1 MKNVEDIYPLT
12 GMQQLMLV
20 HALRGAG
27 AALLE
32 EQLACTIAGEFDTAL
47 LREAWG
53 QAIARHPALRTAVA
67 WQGLERPLQVVRQ
80 KVELPWT
87 EHDWRDLSPD
97 IQRQRLATWLADD
110 RGSRFDLT
118 RAPLIKLTLF
128 RLADARWRFV
138 CRAHHLLFDGWSLAV
153 LLRDVLETHE
163 ALRAGRPIARSPIPA
178 FREYLRWIEK
188 QDASRAESFW
198 REAFAGFRSPTPIG
212 TQRAAPIKSTSSVKP
227 ADADSEQQG
236 PTEHRVFGRL
246 SAANTAELAAAARR
260 WHITLGA
267 FVHGA
272 WAALLARHTN
282 TRDVVFGTTLSG
294 RPGDLPGVE
303 QIVGPFI
310 NNVPLRVRLDGSGED
325 GGGEDGGGED
335 GGADQDQT
343 VAAWLKQVHEGLSS
357 VAAHQYSSLFDIERL
372 SQIDAGARLFDSLVV
387 FENHPLSAISLDHF
401 MGLKISDLTV
411 TASTAYPLALVATPG
426 EEMSLE
432 LRCSAERFSA
442 AEAEAVLGELMSLLA
457 SLPRSAERPLK
468 DYLIA
473 PAVQS
478 PLAVKSEPAEPWRG
492 DALPTGGAAIETDR
506 VPRDHIAPRDETQQR
521 LAEIWSVLLGREV
534 VGVRDDFFE
543 LGGNSLMAVRLMA
556 EVERQFGRKLPLVW
570 MFQEPTIERLA
581 DVLRSGD
588 EPAACLVPIRPPVE
602 GSGGPLFC
610 IHPAGGTVFCYRE
623 LARRLPAAR
632 PVFGLQARGIDGR
645 VPPRA
650 SIAEMA
656 SDYAAEITAVQ
667 PSGPYLLM
675 GWSLGGLIAFETA
688 RQMAAA
694 GHEIGLLAV
703 IDAGMIRPGE
713 RFSDDDFLPMLLQLF
728 PREYR
733 PSEEEMKNLS
743 PGEQLDFFRGRAELA
758 GLVVGGDSP
767 IQDQQVFQVF
777 QANMAAVL
785 EYEPSPYAGRLTLF
799 RAEQDATPLHREP
812 GMGWLPWAQEGVD
825 ERQIA
830 GEHVNLFRDPYV
842 SQLAGALER
851 MLAERDL

>member
-1 MKNVEDIYPLT
+1 MKNVDDIYPLT

-27 AALLE
+27 AVLLE
-32 EQLACTIAGEFDTAL
+32 EQLACTIEGEFDTAL
-47 LREAWG
+47 LREAWRR
-53 QAIARHPALRTAVA
+53 AIARHPALRTAVA

-80 KVELPWT
+80 TVELPWT
-87 EHDWRDLSPD
+87 EHDWRDVSPEL
-97 IQRQRLATWLADD
+97 QRQRLDTWWADES
-110 RGSRFDLT
+110 GSRFDLT
-118 RAPLIKLTLF
+118 RAPLMKLTLF

-153 LLRDVLETHE
+153 LLRDVLETHQS
-163 ALRAGRPIARSPIPA
+163 LRAGAPEILPPAPA
-178 FREYLRWIEK
+178 FREYLQWIEK
-188 QDASRAESFW
+188 QDAAQTEAYWRA
-198 REAFAGFRSPTPIG
+198 ALAGFRTTTPIG
-212 TQRAAPIKSTSSVKP
+212 NQRPPVAADRTDGQ
-227 ADADSEQQG
+227 AAADSAAEAA
-236 PTEHRVFGRL
+236 EHHAIGKL
-246 SAANTAELAAAARR
+246 SAADTAELVASARR
-260 WHITLGA
+260 WQMTLGT
-267 FVHGA
+267 FVHAA
-272 WAALLARHTN
+272 WALLLARHAGAG
-282 TRDVVFGTTLSG
+282 DVVFGTTLSG
-294 RPGDLPGVE
+294 RPADLAGVE

-310 NNVPLRVRLDGSGED
+310 NNVPLRVRIDTGPN
-325 GGGEDGGGED
+325 
-335 GGADQDQT
+335 QDQT
-343 VAAWLKQVHEGLSS
+343 VAGWLHQVREGLSS
-357 VAAHQYSSLFDIERL
+357 VAAHQYSSLLEIERSSEL
-372 SQIDAGARLFDSLVV
+372 GAGARLFDSLVV

-401 MGLKISDLTV
+401 MGLKISELTV
-411 TASTAYPLALVATPG
+411 TASTSYPLALVATPG
-426 EEMSLE
+426 EELALE
-432 LRCSAERFSA
+432 VRCGAGRFTA
-442 AEAEAVLGELMSLLA
+442 AEAQSLLDELA
-457 SLPRSAERPLK
+457 SVLKSLPRSAERPLAE
-468 DYLIA
+468 YLASHLA
-473 PAVQS
+473 P
-478 PLAVKSEPAEPWRG
+478 PGDLWRG
-492 DALPTGGAAIETDR
+492 DTEVAGGGANGSGPN

-521 LAEIWSVLLGREV
+521 LAEMWSVLLGREV

-543 LGGNSLMAVRLMA
+543 LGGDSLTAVRLMA

-570 MFQEPTIERLA
+570 MFQDPTIERLA
-581 DVLRSGD
+581 DVLRASD

-602 GSGGPLFC
+602 GSAGPLFC

-650 SIAEMA
+650 SIEEMA
-656 SDYAAEITAVQ
+656 ADYAAEITAAQ
-667 PSGPYLLM
+667 PQGPYRLM

-694 GHEIGLLAV
+694 GHAIGLLAV

-733 PSEEEMKNLS
+733 PSDEEMKNLS

-785 EYEPSPYAGRLTLF
+785 EYQPSTYAGSMVLF
-799 RAEQDATPLHREP
+799 RAEQDATPLHREA
-812 GMGWLPWAQEGVD
+812 GMGWLPWALGGVD
-825 ERQIA
+825 ERNIA

-842 SQLAGALER
+842 SQLARELER
-851 MLAERDL
+851 ALGERNL

>member
-32 EQLACTIAGEFDTAL
+32 EQLACTIEGEFDTAL
-47 LREAWG
+47 LREAWRR
-53 QAIARHPALRTAVA
+53 AIARHPALRTAVA

-80 KVELPWT
+80 TVELPWT

-97 IQRQRLATWLADD
+97 VQRQRLDAWWADES
-110 RGSRFDLT
+110 GSRFELT
-118 RAPLIKLTLF
+118 RAPLMKLTLF
-128 RLADARWRFV
+128 RLADRRWRFV

-153 LLRDVLETHE
+153 LLRDVLETHQ
-163 ALRAGRPIARSPIPA
+163 ALRTGAPESPPRAPA
-178 FREYLRWIEK
+178 FREYLQWIEK
-188 QDASRAESFW
+188 QDASQTEAFW
-198 REAFAGFRSPTPIG
+198 RDALAGFRVTTPIG
-212 TQRAAPIKSTSSVKP
+212 NNRPPITVVRTDRQTAADGEFE
-227 ADADSEQQG
+227 A
-236 PTEHRVFGRL
+236 TEPHAIGKL
-246 SAANTAELAAAARR
+246 SAADTAELVASARR
-260 WHITLGA
+260 WQITLGT
-267 FVHGA
+267 FVHAA
-272 WAALLARHTN
+272 WALLLARHAGTG
-282 TRDVVFGTTLSG
+282 DVVFGTTLSG
-294 RPGDLPGVE
+294 RPADLPGVE

-310 NNVPLRVRLDGSGED
+310 NNVPLRVRLDAGP
-325 GGGEDGGGED
+325 
-335 GGADQDQT
+335 DQKQPDQNQT
-343 VAAWLKQVHEGLSS
+343 VADWLHQVREGLSS
-357 VAAHQYSSLFDIERL
+357 VAAHQYSSLLEIERSSEL
-372 SQIDAGARLFDSLVV
+372 AAGARLFDSLVV

-401 MGLKISDLTV
+401 MGLKISELTV
-411 TASTAYPLALVATPG
+411 TASTSYPLALVATPG
-426 EEMSLE
+426 EELALE
-432 LRCSAERFSA
+432 LRCSAGRFSGS
-442 AEAEAVLGELMSLLA
+442 EARSLLDELAGLLA
-457 SLPRSAERPLK
+457 SFPRSAERPLAE
-468 DYLIA
+468 YLA
-473 PAVQS
+473 SHCEAS
-478 PLAVKSEPAEPWRG
+478 G
-492 DALPTGGAAIETDR
+492 DLWQGDTGQACGTSAGGPSI
-506 VPRDHIAPRDETQQR
+506 PRNHIAPRDETQQR

-543 LGGNSLMAVRLMA
+543 LGGDSLTAVRLMA

-570 MFQEPTIERLA
+570 MFQDPTIERLA
-581 DVLRSGD
+581 DVLRRGD
-588 EPAACLVPIRPPVE
+588 EPAACLVPIRPPVD
-602 GSGGPLFC
+602 GSSGPLFC

-650 SIAEMA
+650 SIEEMA
-656 SDYAAEITAVQ
+656 ADYAAEIIAAQ
-667 PSGPYLLM
+667 PQGPYRLI

-688 RQMAAA
+688 RQMTAA
-694 GHEIGLLAV
+694 GLEIGLLAV

-733 PSEEEMKNLS
+733 PSEEEMKSLS

-785 EYEPSPYAGRLTLF
+785 EYQPSRYAGPLVLF

-812 GMGWLPWAQEGVD
+812 GMGWLPWALGGIE
-825 ERQIA
+825 ERNIA

-842 SQLAGALER
+842 SQLARELER
-851 MLAERDL
+851 VLEERNL